1 LPVERV
7 PSSKSISSCRQCSST
22 SMTMKNEIAARA
34 ETKKQMEKEA
44 SQAVK

>member
-1 LPVERV
+1 L
-7 PSSKSISSCRQCSST
+7 T
-22 SMTMKNEIAARA
+22 SMTMENEIAARA